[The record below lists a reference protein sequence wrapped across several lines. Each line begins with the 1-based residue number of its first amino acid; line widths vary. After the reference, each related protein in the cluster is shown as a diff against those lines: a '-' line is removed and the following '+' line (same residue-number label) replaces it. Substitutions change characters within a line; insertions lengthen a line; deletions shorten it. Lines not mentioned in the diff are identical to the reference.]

1 MGDTTRILPV
11 ITADLHNDK
20 GMYMNRSEILSW
32 LKTEDENSL
41 EELWRNADEVRRK
54 NVGDAVYLRGLVEV
68 SNICARDC
76 GYCGIR
82 SGNSA
87 VTRYRMASDEI
98 MECARLAVGFGYGT
112 LVLQAGEDYGIKTEW
127 LSGLIRRIK
136 DETALA
142 ITLSLGEREDHEL
155 VDWRRAGADRYLLRF
170 ETSNR
175 ELYDRIH
182 PPLPGR
188 NSDRFQILRRLR
200 EIGYEVGSGIMVG
213 IPGQTHEDLADDIL
227 LFREYDI
234 DMIGIGPYIP
244 HPETP
249 LGQTGSLLPVSP
261 ADQVAATELMTCKV
275 VALTRILCPLINI
288 PSTTALAT
296 INRSEGREHGLSRG
310 ANICMPNLTPRR
322 YRELYEIYPSKA
334 SCDENADESNARI
347 QSRIRAMGRTIGA
360 GRGDSLNR
368 NKVAKK

>member
-1 MGDTTRILPV
+1 MTK
-11 ITADLHNDK
+11 N
-20 GMYMNRSEILSW
+20 EILTW
-32 LKTEDENSL
+32 LKTEDEGRL
-41 EELWRNADEVRRK
+41 DDLWLRADQVRRE

-68 SNICARDC
+68 SNVCARDC

-82 SGNSA
+82 VGNSA
-87 VTRYRMASDEI
+87 VTRYRMTADEV
-98 MECARLAVGFGYGT
+98 MECAGLAVSFGYGT
-112 LVLQAGEDYGIKTEW
+112 LVIQAGEDYGITADW
-127 LSGLIRRIK
+127 LSGIIKRIK
-136 DETALA
+136 NETPLA

-155 VDWRRAGADRYLLRF
+155 RAWHEAGADRYLLRF

-188 NSDRFQILRRLR
+188 SSDRFQILRRLK

-213 IPGQTHEDLADDIL
+213 IPGQTYEDLAEDIL

-249 LGQTGSLLPVSP
+249 LGRSGALLPVSP
-261 ADQVAATELMTCKV
+261 EDQVEATELMTCKV

-296 INRSEGREHGLSRG
+296 INRAQGREHGLSRG
-310 ANICMPNLTPRR
+310 ANICMPNLTPRK

-347 QSRIRAMGRTIGA
+347 QGRILAMGRTIGT

-368 NKVAKK
+368 CRGIQRQVAG

>member
-1 MGDTTRILPV
+1 MTK
-11 ITADLHNDK
+11 N
-20 GMYMNRSEILSW
+20 EIMHW
-32 LKTEDENSL
+32 LKVEDEKIL
-41 EELWRNADEVRRK
+41 EGLWRQADQVRRD
-54 NVGDAVYLRGLVEV
+54 NVGDAVHLRGLVEV

-82 SGNSA
+82 SGNSGIR
-87 VTRYRMASDEI
+87 RYRMSVDEI

-112 LVLQAGEDYGIKTEW
+112 LVLQAGEDYGITTDW
-127 LSGLIRRIK
+127 MSGIIRRIK
-136 DETALA
+136 GETDLA

-155 VDWRRAGADRYLLRF
+155 VAWRNAGADRYLLRF

-175 ELYDRIH
+175 RLYDRIH

-188 NSDRFQILRRLR
+188 ASDRFQILRRLR

-213 IPGQTHEDLADDIL
+213 IPGQTYDDLANDII

-244 HPETP
+244 HPGTP
-249 LGQTGSLLPVSP
+249 LGKEPLQSGEE
-261 ADQVAATELMTCKV
+261 QVPATELMTCKV
-275 VALTRILCPLINI
+275 VALTRIMCPLINI

-296 INRSEGREHGLSRG
+296 VNRAEGREHGLARG
-310 ANICMPNLTPRR
+310 ANICMPNLTPRK

-347 QSRIRAMGRTIGA
+347 QSRIRAMGRTIGV
-360 GRGDSLNR
+360 GRGDSR
-368 NKVAKK
+368 NKNKPINGG

>member
-1 MGDTTRILPV
+1 MTQD
-11 ITADLHNDK
+11 
-20 GMYMNRSEILSW
+20 EILAW
-32 LKTEDENSL
+32 LRCEDEERL
-41 EELWRNADEVRRK
+41 GELWLRADQVRHE
-54 NVGDAVYLRGLVEV
+54 NVGDDVYLRGLVEV

-82 SGNSA
+82 VGNAS
-87 VTRYRMASDEI
+87 VTRYRMTPEEI
-98 MECARLAVGFGYGT
+98 LECARLAVGFGYGT
-112 LVLQAGEDYGIKTEW
+112 LVIQAGEDYGISTDW
-127 LSGLIRRIK
+127 LSEIIRRVK
-136 DETALA
+136 RETALA
-142 ITLSLGEREDHEL
+142 ITLSLGERDDNEL
-155 VDWRRAGADRYLLRF
+155 VAWREAGADRYLLRF

-188 NSDRFQILRRLR
+188 TSDRFQILRRLK

-213 IPGQTHEDLADDIL
+213 IPGQTFQDLANDIL

-249 LGQTGSLLPVSP
+249 LGRSGALTAASSE
-261 ADQVAATELMTCKV
+261 DQVPATELMTCKV

-296 INRSEGREHGLSRG
+296 INRAEGREHGLSRG
-310 ANICMPNLTPRR
+310 ANICMPNLTPRK

-347 QSRIRAMGRTIGA
+347 QGRIRALGRTIGK

-368 NKVAKK
+368 SKASSR